1 MSVIGRL
8 WRRAPAWRVSLV
20 SAIALTGLA
29 AMFPPSLPTMH
40 WPWSSPWRSAA
51 RSGPDQASFHPAP
64 DQAPSDLGESH
75 FMPPGIARTGFIAEA
90 GRQVPLPDGS
100 WQELGVAVAPGTLQ
114 RAIFTRVVGNHLTG
128 LFQVAATGALGG
140 VASPVGVPPECSD
153 PSRLAGAIV
162 PAQPGQSPLAH
173 ECWQVVPLDMHA
185 MAAGS
190 NDVMLS
196 PALSLLGKLNVAV
209 PAKMLAVTFFR
220 STDSAWQA
228 TTLMVP
234 DSGNTVTAL
243 RDWAGRYLALLH
255 KSFDGTATQADLTRS
270 ATHDPS

>member
-1 MSVIGRL
+1 VSVIGRL

-29 AMFPPSLPTMH
+29 AMFPPALPTMH
-40 WPWSSPWRSAA
+40 WPWSSPWRSAS

-64 DQAPSDLGESH
+64 DPAPSDLGESH

-100 WQELGVAVAPGTLQ
+100 WQELGVAVAPGALQ

-153 PSRLAGAIV
+153 PSRRNRDRVRWRTNAGR
-162 PAQPGQSPLAH
+162 S
-173 ECWQVVPLDMHA
+173 C
-185 MAAGS
+185 
-190 NDVMLS
+190 
-196 PALSLLGKLNVAV
+196 
-209 PAKMLAVTFFR
+209 R
-220 STDSAWQA
+220 STCMRWRPAAPTSCCRRPCPCSA
-228 TTLMVP
+228 
-234 DSGNTVTAL
+234 S
-243 RDWAGRYLALLH
+243 
-255 KSFDGTATQADLTRS
+255 
-270 ATHDPS
+270 